1 MGRRGPLPPL
11 GGPTRRRPEDR
22 LFCGGGAFGR
32 VVGGGGWRCG
42 PAAVARAGLCNGTR
56 LRSSRWNLAHGGR
69 RAFLH
74 GLDIRRR
81 VQLSGDLARAWWALP
96 LAAHARFGC
105 GGGAAARADRAQ
117 TGLEASPPCGGMI
130 RRPRAQ
136 ANIFPPAPRPALIS
150 PSLPAA
156 SAPPPPS
163 PLIPLF

>member
-32 VVGGGGWRCG
+32 VVDTGGSRCV

-105 GGGAAARADRAQ
+105 GGGAAVSAGSGPKRLSSLSR
-117 TGLEASPPCGGMI
+117 SGGYV
-130 RRPRAQ
+130 
-136 ANIFPPAPRPALIS
+136 
-150 PSLPAA
+150 
-156 SAPPPPS
+156 
-163 PLIPLF
+163 